1 MGGKRWEGAV
11 IGGWEGGNRR
21 VGGGY
26 GESIWKC
33 VDVRG
38 LPYDGMLPWNP
49 FLQGVR

>member
-1 MGGKRWEGAV
+1 MGKGGRGAV

-21 VGGGY
+21 VGGGC
-26 GESIWKC
+26 GERRKC
-33 VDVRG
+33 VDVKG